1 MRVIFRRAVNFT
13 AFNAATVAFF
23 IFLMIVGHAAGAP
36 SETFAKEY
44 TASASVRALS
54 DAQALRDGQVS
65 TYYRMDP
72 GEVLTVKTE
81 NTIAGLYL
89 EFYSQSVPGTITTAN
104 GTKFFGASGF
114 LHEYIVL
121 EEAEA
126 KTLEIVFPSGAKLS
140 ELRIFGAGTL
150 PSDVQVWRPPY
161 ERADALLLTPH
172 SDDEHLSF
180 AGVLPWM
187 IAQDYDCQVAYFCS
201 HAQNP
206 IRLHEQLNG
215 LWAVGVTHYP
225 VLGVYPDYYSESM
238 QQALAKLSADG
249 YTEEDLIGYQ
259 VELLRRFK
267 PYVVVGPDTNGEYG
281 HGAHM
286 LNAYAL
292 QQALEVSGDRDAYPQ
307 SSRLYGAWD
316 VPKAYLH
323 LWNER
328 KIVMNFDLPLE
339 YYGGKTA
346 YEMSV
351 AGYMCHRSQHWTWF
365 TEWLIGTKSKPLE
378 SAAQIQYYSPCM
390 YGLYRSTVGDDTLK
404 NDFFEHILFEA
415 EQPKLSDVIYTG
427 KAVKTA
433 VVTALDAVSA
443 LESCSE

>member
-1 MRVIFRRAVNFT
+1 MKSIFRRTVHFM
-13 AFNAATVAFF
+13 AFNAAAVAFF
-23 IFLMIVGHAAGAP
+23 IFLMIVGYAGGTQT
-36 SETFAKEY
+36 EIFAKEY
-44 TASASVRALS
+44 TADASVLALS
-54 DAQALRDGQVS
+54 NTQALRDGQVS
-65 TYYRMDP
+65 TYYLMDP
-72 GEVLTVKTE
+72 GEILTVKTE
-81 NTIAGLYL
+81 NTIAGVYL
-89 EFYSQSVPGTITTAN
+89 EFYSQSALGTVTTAN
-104 GTKFFGASGF
+104 GTKFFGASGY
-114 LHEYIVL
+114 LHEYITL
-121 EEAEA
+121 EKAEAE
-126 KTLEIVFPSGAKLS
+126 TLEIVFTSGAKLS

-150 PSDVQVWRPPY
+150 PPDVQVWSPPY

-172 SDDEHLSF
+172 GDDEHLFF
-180 AGVLPWM
+180 AGALPWM
-187 IAQDYDCQVAYFCS
+187 IAQGYDCQVAYFCS

-215 LWAVGVTHYP
+215 LWAVGMTHYP
-225 VLGVYPDYYSESM
+225 VFGVYPDYYSESI

-286 LNAYAL
+286 LNAHVL
-292 QQALEVSGDRDAYPQ
+292 QQALEVSGDGDAYPQ
-307 SSRLYGAWD
+307 SFRLYGVWD

-351 AGYMCHRSQHWTWF
+351 AGYMCHKSQHWTWF

-415 EQPKLSDVIYTG
+415 EQPTLSDVIYTG
-427 KAVKTA
+427 KAVGTA
-433 VVTALDAVSA
+433 VVTVLDGASA
-443 LESCSE
+443 SES